1 MRVMFDV
8 TDPDRRMHTMTK
20 FEGKAS
26 RNDLKGLLAQDSEL
40 LRTLMRTALQEVLEA
55 EMADAI
61 SAFHCWAIISP
72 SLIDRSA
79 GRL

>member
-26 RNDLKGLLAQDSEL
+26 LNDLKGLLAQDSEL
-40 LRTLMRTALQEVLEA
+40 
-55 EMADAI
+55 
-61 SAFHCWAIISP
+61 
-72 SLIDRSA
+72 
-79 GRL
+79 